1 MRLTPIS
8 FYFGGTSTLE
18 KKGTRTVVHM
28 HAVGEKMC
36 ATLFVAIDNSGEMMA
51 PFLVFNR
58 ASQMEDTLR
67 RRSLSPSQKMP
78 FTAARRRMPG
88 VMKM

>member
-51 PFLVFNR
+51 PSWSSIGQAKWR
-58 ASQMEDTLR
+58 IH
-67 RRSLSPSQKMP
+67 
-78 FTAARRRMPG
+78 
-88 VMKM
+88 